1 MLLVEPLEAAID
13 LIEVAERFTM
23 VPVDLPLHLLEA
35 SIHCIESPEHGDELL
50 INADELLIN
59 ADEPLINPDEPLIN
73 ADEPLVDDHEL
84 LVDGVK
90 SASQKL
96 NEGLILAR
104 RHGGPLRRQTALD
117 LVHSRLEVADA
128 PAELGQVAIERIAP
142 SALVGKDG
150 LDAPE

>member
-35 SIHCIESPEHGDELL
+35 SIHCIESPEHG
-50 INADELLIN
+50 DELLIN